1 MSSSSTFQNHSNRLQ
16 EARAHRILFRALGI
30 SAAVLALYTLNA
42 CTVTREYAGDGK
54 RGEEKQERAE
64 KMEQAREKTQEMAH
78 EGMSTQA
85 PGMAAEQARAQ
96 LAEWREKVQ
105 TATVQLGEKL
115 RFSTGSS
122 DLNAE
127 AREELR
133 QLSGLLAQQPTEK
146 LRLKG
151 YTDSRGSVDV
161 NQLLAQQRVE
171 AVRSELINQG
181 VAADQIEIMAA
192 GEASPVATNTTAA
205 GRAKN
210 RRVEVEVMSPP
221 SG

>member
-1 MSSSSTFQNHSNRLQ
+1 
-16 EARAHRILFRALGI
+16 
-30 SAAVLALYTLNA
+30 
-42 CTVTREYAGDGK
+42 
-54 RGEEKQERAE
+54 
-64 KMEQAREKTQEMAH
+64 
-78 EGMSTQA
+78 
-85 PGMAAEQARAQ
+85 
-96 LAEWREKVQ
+96 
-105 TATVQLGEKL
+105 
-115 RFSTGSS
+115 
-122 DLNAE
+122 LNAE

-161 NQLLAQQRVE
+161 NQSLAQQRVE

-181 VAADQIEIMAA
+181 VAAGQIEIMAA